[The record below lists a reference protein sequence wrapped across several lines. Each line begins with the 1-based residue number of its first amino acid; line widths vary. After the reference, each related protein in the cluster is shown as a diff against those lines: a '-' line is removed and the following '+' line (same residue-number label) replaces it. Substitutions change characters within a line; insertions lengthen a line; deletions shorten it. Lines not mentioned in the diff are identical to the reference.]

1 MLKQT
6 RHFADPVEQRY
17 LWSWIR
23 ERFRYNK
30 RETSPKKVERQ
41 LGDAASVIQTM
52 AGALSGAA
60 DQQRRI
66 SDLAYGRTG
75 WLKDVA
81 QEIREFHH
89 PTKPCDLVRDVR
101 PRSSRMLHP
110 HPAYRIPIDLQAFEV
125 PAHILQRML
134 DEDAHERRRAEE
146 KRRRKRLRLARE
158 LAAMT
163 EAVNNGNAFLLE
175 SGLVPGAFSVEPSV
189 SRGPAYVP
197 GVVGN
202 PAWIPPK
209 IRNRLDPPFVQH
221 VRASSGCEFL
231 RVNGRKPPHWL
242 SNRISASFRLT
253 ARRLERHEFYYHFVE
268 DLRLEEEFEAR
279 LGIEDRGYWLYAK
292 NYRDF
297 LRARLKNF
305 SLQSPHVDL
314 QDKEL
319 EAQLAEGAEDYGR
332 LVAYA
337 MEPQFDEELESI
349 C

>member
-30 RETSPKKVERQ
+30 RETSPRKVERQ

-52 AGALSGAA
+52 TDALNGAV
-60 DQQRRI
+60 DQQKRI

-75 WLKDVA
+75 WLKDA
-81 QEIREFHH
+81 MQQIREFNH
-89 PTKPCDLVRDVR
+89 PVKPCDLIRDVR

-110 HPAYRIPIDLQAFEV
+110 HRAYRIPIDLQAFNV
-125 PAHILQRML
+125 PAHILQRTL
-134 DEDAHERRRAEE
+134 DEDAKEKKRLEE
-146 KRRRKRLRLARE
+146 KRRQKRLRLARE
-158 LAAMT
+158 IAAMT
-163 EAVNNGNAFLLE
+163 DAVNKGNTFLLD

-189 SRGPAYVP
+189 SRGPSYVP

-209 IRNRLDPPFVQH
+209 IKNRLDPPFVQH

-242 SNRISASFRLT
+242 SNRIAASFRLT
-253 ARRLERHEFYYHFVE
+253 ARRLARHEFYYYLVD
-268 DLRLEEEFEAR
+268 DLKLEEEFEAR
-279 LGIEDRGYWLYAK
+279 LGIEDRGYWVYAK

-297 LRARLKNF
+297 LRARIKNF
-305 SLQSPHVDL
+305 SLQSPNFEL

-319 EAQLAEGAEDYGR
+319 EAQLAEGTEEYGR
-332 LVAYA
+332 LVQYA
-337 MEPQFDEELESI
+337 MEPQFDEEL
-349 C
+349 